1 MYQLF
6 MYNKEQLPVGKYSGQ
21 VSQHTNFMLIITIQS
36 RQFYLIEEQ
45 TGLQSEEAACLFS
58 EQVSCRSRN
67 IVQQF
72 SGQKTQL
79 SFTIPYSSQHATT
92 DINYACSIAL
102 ALIIFLRQMHKR
114 INTWNI
120 RGRNLSSL
128 KVVSQLLPSS
138 QHFNSLLFTWLLHSI
153 YHHLTHWKIH
163 TVPLLVYISLHCKG
177 PADPNLFFLLFF
189 FYFQILRTQES
200 DLCVV
205 VLSEIIVK

>member
-1 MYQLF
+1 MC
-6 MYNKEQLPVGKYSGQ
+6 NKEQLPVGKYSGQ
-21 VSQHTNFMLIITIQS
+21 VSQHTNFMLIITIQN

-45 TGLQSEEAACLFS
+45 TSLQSKEAACLFS
-58 EQVSCRSRN
+58 EQVSCRSRI

-102 ALIIFLRQMHKR
+102 ELIIFLRQMHKC

-128 KVVSQLLPSS
+128 KVVSQLLPGS

-153 YHHLTHWKIH
+153 YHHLTRWKTH

-177 PADPNLFFLLFF
+177 LADPNLLSFFPSSS
-189 FYFQILRTQES
+189 S
-200 DLCVV
+200 DPQNTG
-205 VLSEIIVK
+205 K